1 MLLPPDTPRPWAQLA
16 AICAAAGAE
25 ATAAP
30 NFLKRRL
37 QTKTFA
43 SSRGSSPRSRRRTS
57 SIAAICR
64 TASRIISSPALF
76 LAEKDGRI
84 TAGVITTVSRGGCL
98 PTVSREG
105 CWVSSAR
112 QTAWTNTWFPL
123 LQPLWPVVTM
133 RPPVPVRAQIG
144 RLVRERKRQL
154 WLLTPTKLCEGH
166 AHLPWHPSA
175 AGYGRGAAQ
184 VHQAYASSVHVS
196 SARQRSHSAGSQ
208 VRPDHTRQSVEAKN

>member
-1 MLLPPDTPRPWAQLA
+1 MLLPPYEPRSWAQLA

-37 QTKTFA
+37 QTKTSG

-112 QTAWTNTWFPL
+112 QTVWTNTWFPL

-144 RLVRERKRQL
+144 RLARERERKRQW
-154 WLLTPTKLCEGH
+154 WLLTPTKLCESH
-166 AHLPWHPSA
+166 AHLPCPPRA
-175 AGYGRGAAQ
+175 AAYGPGALP
-184 VHQAYASSVHVS
+184 VHHAHA
-196 SARQRSHSAGSQ
+196 
-208 VRPDHTRQSVEAKN
+208 

>member
-1 MLLPPDTPRPWAQLA
+1 MASARGPKAPPPRPPTALHLLVDQQLRPCPPSHSERRTFTTSSRSEA
-16 AICAAAGAE
+16 PAPDLVAAA
-25 ATAAP
+25 
-30 NFLKRRL
+30 
-37 QTKTFA
+37 
-43 SSRGSSPRSRRRTS
+43 TS

-64 TASRIISSPALF
+64 PASRSMSPPALF
-76 LAEKDGRI
+76 LAGNDEWI
-84 TAGVITTVSRGGCL
+84 MAGVIT
-98 PTVSREG
+98 TVSREG

-112 QTAWTNTWFPL
+112 QTAWTYTWFPL

-175 AGYGRGAAQ
+175 AEYIWPGCKLAANLVQLTAVLARPSGAEVGGTA
-184 VHQAYASSVHVS
+184 APTPS
-196 SARQRSHSAGSQ
+196 
-208 VRPDHTRQSVEAKN
+208 

>member
-1 MLLPPDTPRPWAQLA
+1 M
-16 AICAAAGAE
+16 
-25 ATAAP
+25 
-30 NFLKRRL
+30 
-37 QTKTFA
+37 
-43 SSRGSSPRSRRRTS
+43 
-57 SIAAICR
+57 
-64 TASRIISSPALF
+64 
-76 LAEKDGRI
+76 
-84 TAGVITTVSRGGCL
+84 ITTVSREGCL

-175 AGYGRGAAQ
+175 AEYGRGAAQ
-184 VHQAYASSVHVS
+184 VHQAYASCYGRKALEPSLAAWSQVWLELGQRRKKIS
-196 SARQRSHSAGSQ
+196 RQLPRNPEAWPPHPAESAGNR
-208 VRPDHTRQSVEAKN
+208 VRRAPPRPLSPLARPRGQGSHL